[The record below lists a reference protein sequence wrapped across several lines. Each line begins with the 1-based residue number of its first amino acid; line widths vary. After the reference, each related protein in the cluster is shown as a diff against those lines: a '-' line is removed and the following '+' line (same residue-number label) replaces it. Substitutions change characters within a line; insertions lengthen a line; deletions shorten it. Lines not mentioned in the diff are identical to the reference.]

1 MFSRSATAHSI
12 QRCINWSRK
21 AGSRPSGNRPKTIGE
36 PSSTRSLAW
45 EGSSCRRKP
54 QIGSASRAQSRAWCG
69 WRRPDMR
76 VQHWF
81 YTIPLRLRSIFR
93 RGRVE
98 RDLDEELQYHLDK
111 KIEESLS
118 RGLDPAEARNVALRA
133 MDGLTQ
139 RKEECRDA
147 RRVNLIDNAIQDLRY
162 GVRVLAK
169 APGFTAVAV
178 LTLALGIGA
187 NTAIFSVIDA
197 VLLKPLNLP
206 DPDRIVQ
213 LMLFSPAWAKGQNAN
228 IASLFEF
235 NIYRERREVFDQ
247 VAAYDTVKGI
257 NLTGIDPPEQLRRML
272 VSVDYF
278 SLFGAHTVLGRT
290 FSEQEDRPGGPHVA
304 VISQELRN
312 RRFANEDPI
321 GKVLALGDDAY
332 TVIGVLDTSFVE
344 GDAPDLFLP
353 LQADPLSTN
362 GVYSLQV
369 SARLKAGV
377 TLAQAKAA
385 LRLAYEEWT
394 RRLQNLFPNRPLLW
408 LEGFTAEPVRET
420 IVGESRRPLLV

>member
-1 MFSRSATAHSI
+1 MFSRSATAPSI
-12 QRCINWSRK
+12 QRCTNWSRK
-21 AGSRPSGNRPKTIGE
+21 AGSRPSGSRPKTIGE

-45 EGSSCRRKP
+45 SASSCRRKP

-69 WRRPDMR
+69 WRRPEMR

-93 RGRVE
+93 RRQVE
-98 RDLDEELQYHLDK
+98 RDLDEELQYHLDR

-118 RGLDPAEARNVALRA
+118 RGLDPAEARNAALRA

-147 RRVNLIDNAIQDLRY
+147 RRVNLIDNAMQDLRY

-213 LMLFSPAWAKGQNAN
+213 LMLFSPGWAQGQNAN
-228 IASLFEF
+228 AASVFQF
-235 NIYRERREVFDQ
+235 NIYRERRDVFDQ
-247 VAAYDTVKGI
+247 IAAYDAVKGI
-257 NLTGIDPPEQLRRML
+257 NLTGVDPPEQLRRMF
-272 VSVDYF
+272 VSFDYF

-290 FSEQEDRPGGPHVA
+290 FTEQEDRPGGPHVA
-304 VISQELRN
+304 IISQELRN
-312 RRFANEDPI
+312 RRFATEEPI
-321 GKVLALGDDAY
+321 GKVLRLGDDAY

-362 GVYSLQV
+362 GEHTLQV
-369 SARLKAGV
+369 SARLKPGV

-385 LRLAYEEWT
+385 LGLAHDEFV
-394 RRLQNLFPNRPLLW
+394 RRYQNLVASKNLPTM
-408 LEGFTAEPVRET
+408 EGFTAEPRRE
-420 IVGESRRPLLV
+420 

>member
-1 MFSRSATAHSI
+1 
-12 QRCINWSRK
+12 
-21 AGSRPSGNRPKTIGE
+21 
-36 PSSTRSLAW
+36 
-45 EGSSCRRKP
+45 
-54 QIGSASRAQSRAWCG
+54 
-69 WRRPDMR
+69 MR

-93 RGRVE
+93 RRQVE

-111 KIEESLS
+111 KVEESLS
-118 RGLDPAEARNVALRA
+118 CGLDPAEARNVALRA

-147 RRVNLIDNAIQDLRY
+147 RRVNLIDNAMQDLRY

-213 LMLFSPAWAKGQNAN
+213 LMLFSPAWKPGQNSNA
-228 IASLFEF
+228 ASLFEF

-247 VAAYDTVKGI
+247 IAAYDAVKGI
-257 NLTGIDPPEQLRRML
+257 NLTGIDPPEQLRRIL

-290 FSEQEDRPGGPHVA
+290 FTEREDRPGGPHVA
-304 VISQELRN
+304 VIGQELRN

-332 TVIGVLDTSFVE
+332 TVIGGLDASFGE
-344 GDAPDLFLP
+344 GDAPALSLP

-362 GVYSLQV
+362 GGPDLRV
-369 SARLKAGV
+369 SARLKPGV
-377 TLAQAKAA
+377 TLASTGEGGAA
-385 LRLAYEEWT
+385 AC
-394 RRLQNLFPNRPLLW
+394 
-408 LEGFTAEPVRET
+408 V
-420 IVGESRRPLLV
+420 

>member
-1 MFSRSATAHSI
+1 
-12 QRCINWSRK
+12 
-21 AGSRPSGNRPKTIGE
+21 
-36 PSSTRSLAW
+36 
-45 EGSSCRRKP
+45 
-54 QIGSASRAQSRAWCG
+54 
-69 WRRPDMR
+69 MR

-93 RGRVE
+93 RRQVE
-98 RDLDEELQYHLDK
+98 HDLDEELQYHLDK
-111 KIEESLS
+111 KTEELLS
-118 RGLDPAEARNVALRA
+118 RGLDPAEARNAALRA

-213 LMLFSPAWAKGQNAN
+213 LMLFVTGRNAN
-228 IASLFEF
+228 TASLLEF
-235 NIYRERREVFDQ
+235 NIYRERREIFDQ
-247 VAAYDTVKGI
+247 IAAYDTVKGI

-290 FSEQEDRPGGPHVA
+290 FTEQEDRPGGPHVA

-312 RRFANEDPI
+312 RRFASEDPI
-321 GKVLALGDDAY
+321 GKVLTLGDDAY
-332 TVIGVLDTSFVE
+332 TVIGVLDTSFLE

-362 GVYSLQV
+362 GAHDLKVA
-369 SARLKAGV
+369 ARLKPGV

-385 LRLAYEEWT
+385 FYARDWLGVVALLAPLERRLGRRASARLAYA
-394 RRLQNLFPNRPLLW
+394 RRKALAARD
-408 LEGFTAEPVRET
+408 
-420 IVGESRRPLLV
+420 

>member
-1 MFSRSATAHSI
+1 MAHSI
-12 QRCINWSRK
+12 QRCTNWSRK
-21 AGSRPSGNRPKTIGE
+21 AGLRPSGNRAKTIDE

-54 QIGSASRAQSRAWCG
+54 PIGSASRAQSRAWCG
-69 WRRPDMR
+69 WRGPDMR
-76 VQHWF
+76 LQHWF

-93 RGRVE
+93 HRQVE
-98 RDLDEELQYHLDK
+98 QDLDEELQYHLDK

-147 RRVNLIDNAIQDLRY
+147 RRVNLIDNAVQDLRY

-206 DPDRIVQ
+206 DPDRVVQ
-213 LMLFSPAWAKGQNAN
+213 LMLFAGRNVN
-228 IASLFEF
+228 TASLFEF

-247 VAAYDTVKGI
+247 IAAYDTVKGI
-257 NLTGIDPPEQLRRML
+257 NLTGID
-272 VSVDYF
+272 
-278 SLFGAHTVLGRT
+278 
-290 FSEQEDRPGGPHVA
+290 
-304 VISQELRN
+304 
-312 RRFANEDPI
+312 
-321 GKVLALGDDAY
+321 
-332 TVIGVLDTSFVE
+332 
-344 GDAPDLFLP
+344 AP
-353 LQADPLSTN
+353 
-362 GVYSLQV
+362 
-369 SARLKAGV
+369 
-377 TLAQAKAA
+377 
-385 LRLAYEEWT
+385 
-394 RRLQNLFPNRPLLW
+394 
-408 LEGFTAEPVRET
+408 
-420 IVGESRRPLLV
+420 